1 MIIINKYLKIILIS
15 IISINYISSQEVTQA
30 DYEKYLYRIDYNNI
44 KEQMLQRRMILMELK
59 KIGKRNYV
67 AYFAFVGG
75 SRVESTPFDLNHL
88 DNVMSFED
96 FIPYEKKR
104 KIEYRARVAKEE
116 AEAQKKLAE
125 KKIREDKLKS
135 EYIKSI
141 DSLNTYSFLLQVPLN
156 MILGSF
162 EGIDKKTYKV
172 NYEQDNSFND
182 YGFVLRQRSNSLSG
196 NYFEAK
202 YDLGQAQNSLI
213 SYELKIL
220 NIHNDSSRKFFINDC
235 QVDNSFFNKTSVK
248 SFEPEKNFEN
258 WSEEELKMKLKSTSK
273 KNKEYKKYIL
283 DGKFYN
289 KDFTLNSENNNGFF
303 KACAS
308 LNELTKK
315 NIKLQIDQTSGLINP
330 AKTLENLSYDI
341 YKNLI
346 LNSLLT
352 AFSELSNNDEWA
364 NYFKP
369 YLTEFFDNY
378 YFPQL
383 KSQMEDF
390 EIDKKEYLDNI
401 LFIQDALINSDTN
414 NKSIFSNKNLPIQI
428 TQIGSTKKTSSFFCI
443 LKPSFAVDSYIKK
456 FPTISN
462 GRDSEVYSIFP
473 FYIEFS
479 TKKNENKVR
488 FYKAKY
494 SNFLEIWEQDKKN
507 VILTTNFVKAS

>member
-1 MIIINKYLKIILIS
+1 MRKLILLLLFVPLVS
-15 IISINYISSQEVTQA
+15 FAQEVTQA
-30 DYEKYLYRIDYNNI
+30 DYNKYIYNSDYSYIQNTVSDYGVLISFQRISFRVYRVGYVLY
-44 KEQMLQRRMILMELK
+44 
-59 KIGKRNYV
+59 GPS
-67 AYFAFVGG
+67 
-75 SRVESTPFDLNHL
+75 SRQSYSTFDINHL
-88 DNVMSFED
+88 NNVMSFED

-414 NKSIFSNKNLPIQI
+414 NKSIFSNENLPIQI
-428 TQIGSTKKTSSFFCI
+428 THIGSNKKTSSFFCI

>member
-1 MIIINKYLKIILIS
+1 MVLLDFLKLLIL
-15 IISINYISSQEVTQA
+15 
-30 DYEKYLYRIDYNNI
+30 
-44 KEQMLQRRMILMELK
+44 
-59 KIGKRNYV
+59 
-67 AYFAFVGG
+67 
-75 SRVESTPFDLNHL
+75 
-88 DNVMSFED
+88 
-96 FIPYEKKR
+96 
-104 KIEYRARVAKEE
+104 
-116 AEAQKKLAE
+116 
-125 KKIREDKLKS
+125 
-135 EYIKSI
+135 
-141 DSLNTYSFLLQVPLN
+141 
-156 MILGSF
+156 
-162 EGIDKKTYKV
+162 
-172 NYEQDNSFND
+172 
-182 YGFVLRQRSNSLSG
+182 
-196 NYFEAK
+196 
-202 YDLGQAQNSLI
+202 
-213 SYELKIL
+213 
-220 NIHNDSSRKFFINDC
+220 
-235 QVDNSFFNKTSVK
+235 
-248 SFEPEKNFEN
+248 
-258 WSEEELKMKLKSTSK
+258 
-273 KNKEYKKYIL
+273 EYKKYIL

-289 KDFTLNSENNNGFF
+289 KDFTLNSEKNNGFF

-352 AFSELSNNDEWA
+352 AFSEVSNSDEWA

-414 NKSIFSNKNLPIQI
+414 NKSIFSNENLPIQI
-428 TQIGSTKKTSSFFCI
+428 THIGSNKKTSSFFCI

-507 VILTTNFVKAS
+507 VILTTNLVEAS